1 MLLTALTMASQL
13 AGMTTDLIADTPAA
27 LVARRSGTRLEELV
41 RSATVWMA
49 VCLVAGAADA
59 FIGRHAMNP
68 DGISY
73 IDIARTAVLA
83 GPRGLINGYWSPGYP
98 ALIAAALR
106 VTRPLPAA
114 EFPVVHALNFAIFA
128 ASLWAWHALLQSW
141 INEPSYH
148 GSRWDRTRQA
158 QIPLGFGIFILMTLA
173 ATPLSLVTPDLAVL
187 GTTLL
192 IALWYQRLRTSADWT
207 AALLLGASC
216 ALGFWMKTV
225 MFPIGA
231 SLLVLLLL
239 FPPPIPRARAK
250 VLAAVAAW
258 LVLSAP
264 LIVLVSIK
272 VGRPSYGETGR
283 VNYASYVLREI
294 PVDEET
300 RYNPA
305 LVHPPRVL
313 LAHPH
318 IIEFGT
324 PITATYA
331 IHFDQAYWAE
341 GSPVRVALGPQVRAL
356 AKSTLEYAR
365 QWLFEYPVVLAA
377 LIGLAVF
384 YRAPRRDA
392 STFAAYVLVYWGA
405 AWLALYAAIHVETR
419 LTAPAFLLL
428 AALLAR
434 RLSLGASPRAAFAVS
449 AVLAGFVVVKTG
461 GQGWTIAQQLRDP
474 AVPPYLELA
483 GALGELGLTPGSQIA
498 VVGTRDA
505 YQAAY
510 AHAAGLRVV
519 AEIFDAD
526 GGLEMTNAEMDTV
539 RATLARA
546 GIRAIVRTAGPL
558 PGADSGWRSIHLS
571 NGVAGVLFTSRATP

>member
-1 MLLTALTMASQL
+1 MWL
-13 AGMTTDLIADTPAA
+13 AA
-27 LVARRSGTRLEELV
+27 
-41 RSATVWMA
+41 
-49 VCLVAGAADA
+49 CLVAGAADA

-73 IDIARTAVLA
+73 IDIARTAMLA

-98 ALIAAALR
+98 ALIAAVMR
-106 VTRPLPAA
+106 MTRPVAAA
-114 EFPVVHALNFAIFA
+114 EFPVVHALNFMIFV
-128 ASLWAWHALLQSW
+128 ASLWAWRALLQSW
-141 INEPSYH
+141 INEPSY
-148 GSRWDRTRQA
+148 GDSRWGRTRQA
-158 QIPLGFGIFILMTLA
+158 LIPLGFGIFILMTLA
-173 ATPLSLVTPDLAVL
+173 ATPLSLVTPDLAAL
-187 GTTLL
+187 GTTVL
-192 IALWYQRLRTSADWT
+192 IAVWYQRLRTSADWT
-207 AALLLGASC
+207 AALLLGAFC

-231 SLLVLLLL
+231 LLLVLLML

-258 LVLSAP
+258 LALSAP
-264 LIVLVSIK
+264 LIVLVSIR
-272 VGRPSYGETGR
+272 VGRLSYGETGR
-283 VNYASYVLREI
+283 VNYASHVLREDA
-294 PVDEET
+294 VDEGT
-300 RYNPA
+300 PYSPA

-313 LAHPH
+313 LVQPR
-318 IIEFGT
+318 IIEFGS

-331 IHFDQAYWAE
+331 IHFDQSYWAE
-341 GSPVRVALGPQVRAL
+341 GTPVRFALGPQVRAL
-356 AKSTLEYAR
+356 AKNAVEYAR

-384 YRAPRRDA
+384 SRAPRRDA

-434 RLSLGASPRAAFAVS
+434 RLSLGTSPRAAFAVS
-449 AVLAGFVVVKTG
+449 AVLAGFVAVKSA
-461 GQGWTIAQQLRDP
+461 GQAWTIAEQLRNP
-474 AVPPYLELA
+474 ETPPYLELA
-483 GALGELGLTPGSQIA
+483 AALGELGLTPGSQIA
-498 VVGTRDA
+498 VVGARDA

-539 RATLARA
+539 RATLASA

-558 PGADSGWRSIHLS
+558 PVADSGWRRIHLS
-571 NGVAGVLFTSRATP
+571 NGVAGVLLTAP